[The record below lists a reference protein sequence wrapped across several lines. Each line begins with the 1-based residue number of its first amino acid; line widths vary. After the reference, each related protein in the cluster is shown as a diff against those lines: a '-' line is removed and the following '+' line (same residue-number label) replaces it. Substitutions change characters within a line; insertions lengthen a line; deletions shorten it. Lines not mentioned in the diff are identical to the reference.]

1 MKPVELMSEEE
12 QQAYHMAVRKAQLA
26 GDDGV
31 LPDGRTV
38 RQAREEYIEKCKSDP
53 YRTRTMLEVTK
64 ERVLDPV
71 VAAMSASGIL
81 EGSDFPVVAAELPG
95 TEDDPKVANK
105 RCC

>member
-1 MKPVELMSEEE
+1 MKPVELMTEEE

-53 YRTRTMLEVTK
+53 YRTRTMLEDTA
-64 ERVLDPV
+64 D
-71 VAAMSASGIL
+71 SIL
-81 EGSDFPVVAAELPG
+81 KGSDFPVVAAELPG